1 MAKSDALT
9 TNVRHL
15 MQKYGI
21 YSATQLATHLKID
34 QHILHRMILGEVE
47 DPKYSTVKTIA
58 EFFNVSVTGLMEGDL
73 QASTVDADDSTP
85 IRHND
90 EVSNMRFLD
99 FPSELKSSVINAYKE
114 IVIREARLFPDTSGT
129 AHQTARLENLAESLV
144 KGFSKL
150 IGS

>member
-9 TNVRHL
+9 SNVRHL
-15 MQKYGI
+15 MGKYGI
-21 YSATQLATHLKID
+21 NNVSGLSERLEMSQSTF
-34 QHILHRMILGEVE
+34 HRLVVGEMP
-47 DPKYSTVKTIA
+47 DPKYSTVKIIA
-58 EFFNVSVTGLMEGDL
+58 DFFNVSVTDLMEGDL

-90 EVSNMRFLD
+90 EGSNMRFLD

-114 IVIREARLFPDTSGT
+114 IVIREARLFPDSSGP

>member
-15 MQKYGI
+15 MKKYGI
-21 YSATQLATHLKID
+21 YSVTQLATHLKIN
-34 QHILHRMILGEVE
+34 QPTLHRMLTGEVE

-58 EFFNVSVTGLMEGDL
+58 EFFNVSVTDLMEGDL
-73 QASTVDADDSTP
+73 QASTIDADDSTL

-99 FPSELKSSVINAYKE
+99 FPSELKTAVINAYKE
-114 IVIREARLFPDTSGT
+114 IVIREAQLFPDSSGT